1 MAKNLVLS
9 KCLCCGKNMTHSRNI
24 TAPLYCLAC
33 DYEEAQDV
41 KKRIKDIE
49 NNYKRPGK
57 RQKTQRTLIAKYGKK
72 II

>member
-1 MAKNLVLS
+1 
-9 KCLCCGKNMTHSRNI
+9 MTHSRNI